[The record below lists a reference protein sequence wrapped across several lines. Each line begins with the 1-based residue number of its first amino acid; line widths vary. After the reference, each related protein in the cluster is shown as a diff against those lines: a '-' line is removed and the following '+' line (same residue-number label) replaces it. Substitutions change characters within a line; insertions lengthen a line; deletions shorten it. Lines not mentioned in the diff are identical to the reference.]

1 MSKSIAVAFAV
12 ALAFMIATA
21 SAQVRV
27 AIGVPAVTV
36 GINVPVY
43 PQLVRVPGYPVYY
56 APQAN
61 ANYFFYDGMYWV
73 YQQDTWYAS
82 TWYNGPWQVIAPE
95 AVPVY
100 VLRVPVRYY
109 RQPPTY
115 FRSWSADA
123 APRWDEHWG
132 SSWEQSHRGWN
143 SWNRSSMPQ
152 VAPLPVYQRQYTGNR
167 YPSIEQQQVLRVQ
180 SYRYQPKDVVVR
192 QYYQVQP
199 GNSPKQAQKEA
210 KREHKRV
217 EQQAKFEQKQAKEQA
232 KFEQKQAKHEQK
244 QVKHQQKQAKH
255 EQKEAKHQQK
265 QAKHE

>member
-1 MSKSIAVAFAV
+1 
-12 ALAFMIATA
+12 
-21 SAQVRV
+21 
-27 AIGVPAVTV
+27 
-36 GINVPVY
+36 
-43 PQLVRVPGYPVYY
+43 
-56 APQAN
+56 
-61 ANYFFYDGMYWV
+61 
-73 YQQDTWYAS
+73 
-82 TWYNGPWQVIAPE
+82 
-95 AVPVY
+95 VY

-115 FRSWSADA
+115 FGVECGS
-123 APRWDEHWG
+123 PRWDEHPG

-143 SWNRSSMPQ
+143 SWNRGLMPQ

-199 GNSPKQAQKEA
+199 VPYAQGNSPKQVQ

-232 KFEQKQAKHEQK
+232 KFEQKQAKHD
-244 QVKHQQKQAKH
+244 QKQAKH
-255 EQKEAKHQQK
+255 EQKQAKHEQK
-265 QAKHE
+265 QAKHEQKQAKHEQKLAKHE

>member
-1 MSKSIAVAFAV
+1 MGKSIAVAFAV
-12 ALAFMIATA
+12 ALAFTIASA

-27 AIGVPAVTV
+27 AIGFPAVTV

-61 ANYFFYDGMYWV
+61 ANYFFYDGLYWV

-95 AVPVY
+95 AVPVH

-143 SWNRSSMPQ
+143 SWNRNSMPQ

-167 YPSIEQQQVLRVQ
+167 YPSIEQQHILRVQ
-180 SYRYQPKDVVVR
+180 SYRYQPKDIVVR
-192 QYYQVQP
+192 QYYQLQP
-199 GNSPKQAQKEA
+199 VPYAQGNSPKQVRKEA

-217 EQQAKFEQKQAKEQA
+217 EQQAKFEQKQAKEHA

-255 EQKEAKHQQK
+255 E
-265 QAKHE
+265 